1 MRLDRGTLS
10 EIAYR
15 LKESKKILERA
26 HHRISQTLEGFETLH
41 ETVEKATCVL
51 GQTSPRNTNVQI
63 IQK

>member
-15 LKESKKILERA
+15 LKESTKILERA

-41 ETVEKATCVL
+41 ETVERATFVL
-51 GQTSPRNTNVQI
+51 GQAGPRSNDVQI